1 MNKLIQHL
9 SNCVTDERLTQ
20 FEKVLSQRTS
30 YITVVLENIFQPLNA
45 SAVLRSCD
53 CFGIQNIHII
63 EDRNEFNPDR
73 EVAMGSSNWLNI
85 KRHKQKK
92 GLSDCISKL
101 KSQGY
106 RIIATTP
113 HSKNSIKLKD
123 FKLEDGKTA
132 LLFGTELTGLS
143 EEALNM
149 ADVHLNVPMFGFT
162 ESFNLSV
169 CAAIC
174 LNEMKQQLNNSD
186 LDWKL
191 SQEERDKVMLSWLKH
206 SIERSEI
213 VVEDFLKNRC

>member
-1 MNKLIQHL
+1 MNKLIRHL
-9 SNCVTDERLTQ
+9 SSCVTDKRLSQ

-53 CFGIQNIHII
+53 CFGIQDIHII

-85 KRHKQKK
+85 MRYNQKK

-106 RIIATTP
+106 RIVATTP
-113 HSKNSIKLKD
+113 HSKNSIKLND
-123 FKLEDGKTA
+123 FEIEDGKTA

-143 EEALNM
+143 EDALSM
-149 ADVHLNVPMFGFT
+149 ADLHLNVPMYGFT

-174 LNEMKQQLNNSD
+174 LNEMKQKLNHSSV
-186 LDWKL
+186 DWKL
-191 SQEERDKVMLSWLKH
+191 SQKEQENVMLSWLKH
-206 SIERSEI
+206 SIDRSEI
-213 VVEDFLKNRC
+213 VIEDFIKNRC